1 MIYAWHSRVRG
12 RLRRMGWSRKKTLIA
27 AERDP
32 WARAA
37 FALQQTTLDATQLVV
52 LDEFGSNLDMQRTH
66 AWAPMGERAVSAV
79 PRNTPV
85 NTTTI
90 AAITH
95 HGMGPAVM
103 VAGGVDHLTVIAY
116 LEQVLA
122 PTLRPGQVVL
132 ADNLSAYKNDQ
143 AQAIIAGC
151 GCTLRYLPAY
161 SPDYSPIELA
171 FAQIKADLRG
181 AAARTR
187 EALEAAVATAL
198 AQITAADAQAFFRHC
213 GYRFP
218 LVLHT
223 TGSKPQVILRVPAL
237 G

>member
-1 MIYAWHSRVRG
+1 MDGGLWHPAQSLDDGAGYPPHGLVAK
-12 RLRRMGWSRKKTLIA
+12 KKTLIA
-27 AERDP
+27 TERDP

-37 FALQQTTLDATQLVV
+37 FALRQTTLDATQLVV
-52 LDEFGSNLDMQRTH
+52 LDEVGSNLDLHPIQ
-66 AWAPMGERAVSAV
+66 AWAPIGERAISAV

-95 HGMGPAVM
+95 QGMGPALLVE
-103 VAGGVDHLTVIAY
+103 GGVDQLTFSAY

-122 PTLRPGQVVL
+122 PTLQPGQVVL
-132 ADNLSAYKNDQ
+132 ADNLSAHKSDR
-143 AQAIIAGC
+143 AQAIVAGC
-151 GCTLRYLPAY
+151 GCTLVYLPAY

-171 FAQIKADLRG
+171 FAQIKADVRR

-187 EALEAAVATAL
+187 DALERAIATAL
-198 AQITAADAQAFFRHC
+198 AQITAADARAFFQHC

-218 LVLHT
+218 PDLDQWFC
-223 TGSKPQVILRVPAL
+223 S
-237 G
+237 

>member
-1 MIYAWHSRVRG
+1 MDGGLWHAAQPLDDRAGHPPHGLVAK
-12 RLRRMGWSRKKTLIA
+12 KKTLIA
-27 AERDP
+27 TERDP

-52 LDEFGSNLDMQRTH
+52 LDEFGSNVDLHPTH
-66 AWAPMGERAVSAV
+66 AWAPLGERAISAV

-95 HGMGPAVM
+95 QGMGPALLVE
-103 VAGGVDHLTVIAY
+103 GGVDQVTFIAY

-122 PTLRPGQVVL
+122 PTLQPGQVVL
-132 ADNLSAYKNDQ
+132 ADNLSAHKSER
-143 AQAIIAGC
+143 AQAIVAGC
-151 GCTLRYLPAY
+151 GCTLVYLPAY

-171 FAQIKADLRG
+171 FAQIKADLRR
-181 AAARTR
+181 AAARSR
-187 EALEAAVATAL
+187 DALEHAIALAL
-198 AQITAADAQAFFRHC
+198 AQITAADARAFFQHC

-218 LVLHT
+218 PELDQWFC
-223 TGSKPQVILRVPAL
+223 S
-237 G
+237 

>member
-1 MIYAWHSRVRG
+1 MDGGLWHAAQPLDDRAGHPPPGLVAK
-12 RLRRMGWSRKKTLIA
+12 KKTLIA
-27 AERDP
+27 TERDP

-52 LDEFGSNLDMQRTH
+52 LDEFGSNVDLHPTH
-66 AWAPMGERAVSAV
+66 AWAPLGERAISAV

-95 HGMGPAVM
+95 QGMGPALM
-103 VAGGVDHLTVIAY
+103 VEGGVDQLTFIAY

-122 PTLRPGQVVL
+122 PTLQPGQVVL
-132 ADNLSAYKNDQ
+132 ADNLSAHKSER
-143 AQAIIAGC
+143 AQAIVAGC
-151 GCTLRYLPAY
+151 GCTLVYLPAY

-171 FAQIKADLRG
+171 FAQIKADLRR
-181 AAARTR
+181 AAARSR
-187 EALEAAVATAL
+187 ETLEHAIALAL
-198 AQITAADAQAFFRHC
+198 AQITAADARAFFQHC

-218 LVLHT
+218 PELDQWFC
-223 TGSKPQVILRVPAL
+223 S
-237 G
+237 